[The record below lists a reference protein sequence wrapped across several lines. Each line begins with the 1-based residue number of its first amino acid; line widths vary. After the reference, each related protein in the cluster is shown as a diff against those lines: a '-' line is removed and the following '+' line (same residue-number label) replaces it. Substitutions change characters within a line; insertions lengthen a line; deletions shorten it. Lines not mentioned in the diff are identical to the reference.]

1 MFLYLV
7 IDGIMLTIFRGAIR
21 KCTASILLMTAISTS
36 LLSMVLVEYSQAYTP
51 IALLASGLIVGLIV
65 VGE

>member
-7 IDGIMLTIFRGAIR
+7 IDGIMLLVFRGAIR

-36 LLSMVLVEYSQAYTP
+36 LLSMVLFEYAQAYMP

-65 VGE
+65 TGE